1 MTERDEAKAV
11 MKSAVK
17 EAIKE
22 FLQEKWKAGTS
33 KLGEWLIG
41 VVAAAILG
49 ALVYLI
55 LWANGWRQP

>member
-1 MTERDEAKAV
+1 MNKED

-22 FLQEKWKAGTS
+22 WLDEKFAMFGRWGFTS
-33 KLGEWLIG
+33 L
-41 VVAAAILG
+41 A
-49 ALVYLI
+49 ALVLAALAYFI

>member
-1 MTERDEAKAV
+1 MKA
-11 MKSAVK
+11 AAK

-22 FLQEKWKAGTS
+22 FLDEKWTHLTS
-33 KLGEWLIG
+33 RVGKWALGCIAAA
-41 VVAAAILG
+41 VVA